1 MYQLK
6 NMKAICIDSSD
17 KPSKIP
23 QNEWI
28 TEGETYTITR
38 IVRMG
43 LEKNK
48 FGVLLKE
55 VQLSSQS
62 FPYELYD
69 AARFLPLDILANIKE
84 EEEVTVKEADLELI

>member
-1 MYQLK
+1 
-6 NMKAICIDSSD
+6 MKAVCIDSSD

-84 EEEVTVKEADLELI
+84 EEVTVKEADLELI

>member
-1 MYQLK
+1 MR
-6 NMKAICIDSSD
+6 AICIDSSD

-48 FGVLLKE
+48 YGVLLKE

-69 AARFLPLDILANIKE
+69 AARFLPLDILAIIKE